1 MACRPSH
8 PLKQVASRIFRYR
21 ERRAYPSS
29 RAHVAKSPICAA
41 SGPVGGCDKTRS
53 PSTMYFM
60 IGSFSPFIGA
70 IERANYAESQSMIR
84 GKTWPD
90 CQPTRHSPGPGIVPH
105 RMGADSLR
113 VERGHPCGSPGDRAF
128 DDRVNAEP
136 RQGLTAHVEK
146 HRRLRWAIQTT
157 AE

>member
-21 ERRAYPSS
+21 EQRAYPSS

-90 CQPTRHSPGPGIVPH
+90 CQPTRHSPGPGIV
-105 RMGADSLR
+105 ADSVQREIDIWRKYGEFYAYEFL
-113 VERGHPCGSPGDRAF
+113 VMRA
-128 DDRVNAEP
+128 R
-136 RQGLTAHVEK
+136 
-146 HRRLRWAIQTT
+146 
-157 AE
+157 